1 MHVQNC
7 SSKAYLHIDVPNKH
21 SPDMAISQHGGG
33 VSVAHVNMMT
43 DTIIAN
49 LPADGLRV
57 VMRSLLVLFPE
68 ITSAFECETKKYV
81 EQRVMPSL
89 TGKDVMPSLSDLKK
103 SQQIARSMLGCG
115 LSFKSLQLFQ
125 HLVTQGAI
133 LISRMNGV
141 SLCEL
146 YTFLTSVDGDIV
158 QAMTAVQKSLSINTG
173 ARVMN
178 NVEHTL
184 VEALHQSLA
193 SCYATLK
200 TIKRDYPFGRSLVST
215 AGILGLPRPTLPDA
229 YQDLRD
235 QISISPSPLQARET
249 FELNGRKVPRIFS
262 GLWQMSSPA
271 WGAAS
276 SSKIVEQ
283 FSRHV
288 RQGFTAFDMADH
300 YGDAEIIFGRFSSLY
315 PHKDAIFMATK
326 YCIFHQ
332 MVVSREAVQLNIT
345 ERCRRLQTEKIDLL
359 QFHWQFYENPDYLN
373 ALRFLIEDDRVETVG
388 LCNFDTKHLL
398 DVVESGIKVHTNQVQ
413 FSLVDSRPVF
423 EMGSACK
430 KHNIKLL
437 TYGTLCG
444 GFLADKWLGKAE
456 PDIYD
461 GSITPSQ
468 RKYFEM
474 IRSWG
479 GWTLFQELLT
489 ALRIIATKHHVDIS
503 NVATRWILDFPY
515 VGAVI
520 VGARMG
526 ISEHTAEN
534 LSTFGWCLDQSDNDM
549 IEDILI
555 RSRRLEIFQQL
566 GDCGAE
572 YR

>member
-1 MHVQNC
+1 
-7 SSKAYLHIDVPNKH
+7 
-21 SPDMAISQHGGG
+21 
-33 VSVAHVNMMT
+33 MMT

-68 ITSAFECETKKYV
+68 ITHAFECETKKYV
-81 EQRVMPSL
+81 EQRVMSSL
-89 TGKDVMPSLSDLKK
+89 IGKDTMPSVPDLEKT
-103 SQQIARSMLGCG
+103 QQIARSMLGCG
-115 LSFKSLQLFQ
+115 LSFESLQLFQ
-125 HLVTQGAI
+125 NLVSQAAI
-133 LISRMNGV
+133 LIPRMNG
-141 SLCEL
+141 SRLGEL
-146 YTFLTSVDGDIV
+146 YTFLMSVDGDIV
-158 QAMTAVQKSLSINTG
+158 QAMTAVQKSLFIDTG
-173 ARVMN
+173 ARAMN
-178 NVEHTL
+178 NGERSL
-184 VEALHQSLA
+184 VETLHQSLT
-193 SCYATLK
+193 SCFSTLK
-200 TIKRDYPFGRSLVST
+200 TSKRDYPFGRSLVST
-215 AGILGLPRPTLPDA
+215 AGILGLPRPALPDA
-229 YQDLRD
+229 YQDLVD
-235 QISISPSPLQARET
+235 QISLTPSPLQARET
-249 FELNGRKVPRIFS
+249 FQLNGRKIPRIFS

-283 FSRHV
+283 FSTHV

-315 PHKDAIFMATK
+315 PHRDAIFTATK
-326 YCIFHQ
+326 YCVFHP
-332 MVVSREAVQLNIT
+332 MVVSREAVQANVT
-345 ERCRRLQTEKIDLL
+345 ERCRRLQSEKIDLL
-359 QFHWQFYENPDYLN
+359 QFHWQFYENPDYLD
-373 ALRFLIEDDRVETVG
+373 ALRFLVEDDRVGTVG

-398 DVVESGIKVHTNQVQ
+398 KVVESGIKVDTNQVQ

-423 EMGSACK
+423 EMGSACE

-444 GFLADKWLGKAE
+444 GFLADKWLGKTE

-461 GSITPSQ
+461 GSTTPSQ

-479 GWTLFQELLT
+479 GWNLFQELLT
-489 ALRIIATKHHVDIS
+489 ALHIIATKHQVAIS
-503 NVATRWILDFPY
+503 NVATRWVLDFPY

-526 ISEHTAEN
+526 ISEHTDEN
-534 LSTFGWCLDQSDNDM
+534 LSSFGWSLDQSDRDM
-549 IEDILI
+549 IEEILM
-555 RSRRLEIFQQL
+555 RSRRLEIFQKV

>member
-1 MHVQNC
+1 MENGIG
-7 SSKAYLHIDVPNKH
+7 APRIEVPCIRN
-21 SPDMAISQHGGG
+21 SFSMANSQHGSG
-33 VSVAHVNMMT
+33 VSMAHVNMMT

-68 ITSAFECETKKYV
+68 ITRDFECETKKYV
-81 EQRVMPSL
+81 EQKATSSIA
-89 TGKDVMPSLSDLKK
+89 GKDKKACLPDLIKT
-103 SQQIARSMLGCG
+103 QQIARSMLGCG
-115 LSFKSLQLFQ
+115 LSNKSLQLFQ
-125 HLVTQGAI
+125 NLVSQGTV
-133 LISRMNGV
+133 LV
-141 SLCEL
+141 SQIHDGSLDEL
-146 YTFLTSVDGDIV
+146 HAFLTSVDGDIV
-158 QAMTAVQKSLSINTG
+158 QAMTAVQKALLIDTG
-173 ARVMN
+173 ARIMDN
-178 NVEHTL
+178 GEHSI

-200 TIKRDYPFGRSLVST
+200 GTNQEFPFSRSLVAT
-215 AGILGLPRPTLPDA
+215 AGILGLPRPALSDA
-229 YQDLRD
+229 YQSLSE
-235 QISISPSPLQARET
+235 QNSVIPLPRQARET
-249 FELNGRKVPRIFS
+249 ILINGHKVPRIFS

-300 YGDAEIIFGRFSSLY
+300 YGDAEIVFGRFSSLY
-315 PHKDAIFMATK
+315 PHRDAIFTATK
-326 YCIFHQ
+326 YCVFHR
-332 MVVSREAVQLNIT
+332 MTVSREAVQANVT
-345 ERCRRLQTEKIDLL
+345 ERCRRLQTDKISLL
-359 QFHWQFYENPDYLN
+359 QFHWQFYQIPEYLD
-373 ALRFLIEDDRVETVG
+373 ALRFLTEDGRVEAVG
-388 LCNFDTKHLL
+388 LCNFDTMHLL
-398 DVVESGIKVHTNQVQ
+398 KVVEAGIKVYTNQVQ

-423 EMGSACK
+423 RMGNACE

-444 GFLADKWLGKAE
+444 GFLADKWLGKPE

-461 GSITPSQ
+461 GSTTPSQ

-479 GWTLFQELLT
+479 GWALFQELLA
-489 ALRIIATKHHVDIS
+489 ALRVIATQHQVSIS
-503 NVATRWILDFPY
+503 NVATRWVLDFSY

-526 ISEHTAEN
+526 ISDHTDEN
-534 LSTFGWCLDQSDNDM
+534 LASFGWALDQSDRDT
-549 IEDILI
+549 IEGILT
-555 RSRRLEIFQQL
+555 RSRRSEIFQNV

-572 YR
+572 YRT

>member
-1 MHVQNC
+1 
-7 SSKAYLHIDVPNKH
+7 
-21 SPDMAISQHGGG
+21 MAIAQQGGG
-33 VSVAHVNMMT
+33 VSTAHVNMMT

-68 ITSAFECETKKYV
+68 ITHAFECETKKFV
-81 EQRVMPSL
+81 EQRAVSSIIGKDKKPSL
-89 TGKDVMPSLSDLKK
+89 AELNKT
-103 SQQIARSMLGCG
+103 QQIARSMLGCG

-125 HLVTQGAI
+125 NLVAQGTV
-133 LISRMNGV
+133 LISRT
-141 SLCEL
+141 SDDSQYEL
-146 YTFLTSVDGDIV
+146 FSFLTSVDGDIV
-158 QAMTAVQKSLSINTG
+158 QAMTAVQKSLFIDTG
-173 ARVMN
+173 TRVMDN
-178 NVEHTL
+178 GEHAL
-184 VEALHQSLA
+184 VEALYHSLT

-200 TIKRDYPFGRSLVST
+200 TTEHDYPFGRSLIST
-215 AGILGLPRPTLPDA
+215 AGILGLPRPTLLDA
-229 YQDLRD
+229 PQDLGK
-235 QISISPSPLQARET
+235 QNSTIPLPEQARET
-249 FELNGRKVPRIFS
+249 FQLNGRTVPRIFS

-283 FSRHV
+283 FSSHV

-300 YGDAEIIFGRFSSLY
+300 YGDAEVIFGRFSSLY
-315 PHKDAIFMATK
+315 PHRQTIFTATK
-326 YCIFHQ
+326 YCVFHP
-332 MVVSREAVQLNIT
+332 MTVSREAVQANVT
-345 ERCRRLQTEKIDLL
+345 ERCRRLQTEKINLL
-359 QFHWQFYENPDYLN
+359 QFHWQFYENPDYLK
-373 ALRFLIEDDRVETVG
+373 ALRFLTEDDRVETIG

-398 DVVESGIKVHTNQVQ
+398 EVVQSGIRVSTNQVQ

-423 EMGSACK
+423 EMGSACEE
-430 KHNIKLL
+430 HNIKLL

-444 GFLADKWLGKAE
+444 GFLADKWLGKPE

-479 GWTLFQELLT
+479 GWSLFQELLT
-489 ALRIIATKHHVDIS
+489 VLRAIATKHKVGIS
-503 NVATRWILDFPY
+503 NVATRWVLDFPY

-526 ISEHTAEN
+526 ISEHTDEN
-534 LSTFGWCLDQSDNDM
+534 LSSFGWSLDQSDRDT
-549 IEDILI
+549 IEEILI
-555 RSRRLEIFQQL
+555 RSRRAEIFQKV

>member
-1 MHVQNC
+1 M
-7 SSKAYLHIDVPNKH
+7 ST
-21 SPDMAISQHGGG
+21 
-33 VSVAHVNMMT
+33 AHVNMMT

-68 ITSAFECETKKYV
+68 ITHAFECETKKFV
-81 EQRVMPSL
+81 EQRAISSIIGKDKKPSL
-89 TGKDVMPSLSDLKK
+89 AELNKT
-103 SQQIARSMLGCG
+103 QQIARSMLGCG

-125 HLVTQGAI
+125 NLVAQGTV
-133 LISRMNGV
+133 LISRT
-141 SLCEL
+141 SDDSQYEL
-146 YTFLTSVDGDIV
+146 FSFLTSVDGDIV
-158 QAMTAVQKSLSINTG
+158 QAMTAVQKSLFIDTG
-173 ARVMN
+173 TRVMDN
-178 NVEHTL
+178 GEHAL
-184 VEALHQSLA
+184 VEALYHSLT
-193 SCYATLK
+193 SCYDTLK
-200 TIKRDYPFGRSLVST
+200 TTEHDYPFGRSLIST
-215 AGILGLPRPTLPDA
+215 AGILGLPRPTLLDA
-229 YQDLRD
+229 PQDLVK
-235 QISISPSPLQARET
+235 QASMIPLPQQARET
-249 FELNGRKVPRIFS
+249 FQLNGRTVPRIFS

-283 FSRHV
+283 FSSHV

-300 YGDAEIIFGRFSSLY
+300 YGDAEVIFGRFSSLY
-315 PHKDAIFMATK
+315 PHRQTIFTATK
-326 YCIFHQ
+326 YCVFHP
-332 MVVSREAVQLNIT
+332 MTVSREAVQANVT
-345 ERCRRLQTEKIDLL
+345 ERCRRLQTEKINLL
-359 QFHWQFYENPDYLN
+359 QFHWQFYENPDYLK
-373 ALRFLIEDDRVETVG
+373 ALRFLTEDDRVETVG

-398 DVVESGIKVHTNQVQ
+398 EVVQSGIRVSTNQVQ

-423 EMGSACK
+423 EMGSACEE
-430 KHNIKLL
+430 HNIKLL

-444 GFLADKWLGKAE
+444 GFLADKWLGKLE

-479 GWTLFQELLT
+479 GWSLFQELLT
-489 ALRIIATKHHVDIS
+489 VLRAIATKHKVGIS
-503 NVATRWILDFPY
+503 NVATRWVLDFSY

-526 ISEHTAEN
+526 ISEHTDEN
-534 LSTFGWCLDQSDNDM
+534 LSSFGWSLDQSDRDA
-549 IEDILI
+549 IEEILT
-555 RSRRLEIFQQL
+555 RSRRAEIFQKV